1 MPETR
6 KPPEEI
12 GDGRS
17 SSRVI
22 KAASVVGA
30 ATLVSRITGF
40 VRDIFIAALLGAGPL
55 AEIFVI
61 AFRLPNLFRRLFAE
75 GAFNAAFVPLFSERL
90 EAAGLPA
97 ALEFAGRIL
106 SVLLAFLTAF
116 TVLSMVF
123 MPGLVLAIAQ
133 GFSADADK
141 FDQAV
146 HYARIAFPYLFFISL
161 LSLFAGVLN
170 ATGRFLAAAFA
181 PVLLNLV
188 LIGAALLSLMMSGAS
203 LDYLIWGVSLAGLV
217 QFVLVVVA
225 ARRAGLKVPLRAPRM
240 NADTRRF
247 FTLVVPGILAAGIG
261 QINLLI
267 GTSIATGQA
276 GAAAWLYYADRLYQL
291 PMGVIGVALAV
302 ALLPDLTRR
311 IARADHAGA
320 RASQDLAVTLAMLLT
335 LPAAFGLYVLA
346 DPIIN
351 VLFERGAFT
360 PADTEATA
368 SALRYFCLG
377 LPAFVLVRALQP
389 SFFARQD
396 TRSPMIDGAV
406 GVAANITLSLALF
419 SQMGHLAIAL
429 ATAVAGWLT
438 LLLMLV
444 RLWRRDHWRPGGAV
458 MRALG
463 VQCVGALVMAAAL
476 GQVVQNWALLAD
488 FAMLGFGARAG
499 VLAGLVVL
507 GAGVFAIV
515 CFIGGG
521 LRDLRALRDPARL
534 HRRP

>member
-1 MPETR
+1 MSEAP
-6 KPPEEI
+6 
-12 GDGRS
+12 S

-22 KAASVVGA
+22 KAASVVGS
-30 ATLVSRITGF
+30 ATMVSRITGF

-90 EAAGLPA
+90 EAEGLPA

-116 TVLSMVF
+116 TLLGMVF

-133 GFSADADK
+133 GFKADADK

-188 LIGAALLSLMMSGAS
+188 LIGAALLSLMTSGAP

-217 QFVLVVVA
+217 QFILVFGA
-225 ARRAGLKVPLRAPRM
+225 ARRAGLKAPLSRPRIAP
-240 NADTRRF
+240 DTRRF
-247 FTLVVPGILAAGIG
+247 FSLVVPGILAAGIG

-291 PMGVIGVALAV
+291 PMGVVGVALAV

-311 IARADHAGA
+311 IARADLAGA
-320 RASQDLAVTLAMLLT
+320 QSSQDLAVTLAMLLT
-335 LPAAFGLYVLA
+335 LPAAFGLHVLA
-346 DPIIN
+346 EPTVN
-351 VLFERGAFT
+351 VLFERGAFA
-360 PADTEATA
+360 PSDTTATA
-368 SALRYFCLG
+368 AGLRYFCFG

-396 TRSPMIDGAV
+396 TRSPMIDGAA
-406 GVAANITLSLALF
+406 GVAANIALSLALF
-419 SQMGHLAIAL
+419 AQMGHLAIAL
-429 ATAVAGWLT
+429 ATSVAGWLT
-438 LLLMLV
+438 LFLMLV
-444 RLWRRDHWRPGGAV
+444 RLWRRDHWRPGLAIA
-458 MRALG
+458 RALG
-463 VQCVGALVMAAAL
+463 VQCIAGLVMTAAL
-476 GQVVQNWALLAD
+476 GHVMQNWAIFAD
-488 FAMLGFGARAG
+488 FAALDLGARIG
-499 VLAGLVVL
+499 LLAGLVGL
-507 GAGVFAIV
+507 GAVIFGTV
-515 CFIGGG
+515 CFVGGA
-521 LRDLRALRDPARL
+521 LRDVRALRDPVRL

>member
-1 MPETR
+1 MSET
-6 KPPEEI
+6 P
-12 GDGRS
+12 S
-17 SSRVI
+17 SGRVI
-22 KAASVVGA
+22 KAASVVGS
-30 ATLVSRITGF
+30 ATMVSRITGF

-90 EAAGLPA
+90 EAEGLPA

-106 SVLLAFLTAF
+106 SVLLAFSTAF
-116 TVLSMVF
+116 TLLGMVF
-123 MPGLVLAIAQ
+123 MPGLVMAIAQ
-133 GFSADADK
+133 GFTGDAAK

-188 LIGAALLSLMMSGAS
+188 LIGAALLSLMMSGAP
-203 LDYLIWGVSLAGLV
+203 LNYLIWGVSLAGLV
-217 QFVLVVVA
+217 QFVMVFAA
-225 ARRAGLKVPLRAPRM
+225 ARRAGLKLPLTRPRIGP
-240 NADTRRF
+240 DTRRF
-247 FTLVVPGILAAGIG
+247 FTLILPGILAAGIG

-291 PMGVIGVALAV
+291 PLGVIGVALAV

-311 IARADHAGA
+311 IARADHAGT
-320 RASQDLAVTLAMLLT
+320 RTSQNLAVTLAMLLT
-335 LPAAFGLYVLA
+335 LPAALGLYVLA

-360 PADTEATA
+360 PSDTDATA
-368 SALRYFCLG
+368 SALRYFCFG

-429 ATAVAGWLT
+429 ATSVAGWLT

-444 RLWRRDHWRPGGAV
+444 RLWRRDHWRPSMAIT
-458 MRALG
+458 RALG
-463 VQCVGALVMAAAL
+463 VQCFGGLVMVA
-476 GQVVQNWALLAD
+476 
-488 FAMLGFGARAG
+488 
-499 VLAGLVVL
+499 VLAHAMGNCLF
-507 GAGVFAIV
+507 FAE
-515 CFIGGG
+515 
-521 LRDLRALRDPARL
+521 
-534 HRRP
+534 

>member
-1 MPETR
+1 VLRHRKLPETMD
-6 KPPEEI
+6 
-12 GDGRS
+12 DGQS

-30 ATLVSRITGF
+30 ATMVSRVTGF
-40 VRDIFIAALLGAGPL
+40 VRDIFIAAMLGAGPL

-75 GAFNAAFVPLFSERL
+75 GAFNAAFVPLFSQRL
-90 EAAGLPA
+90 EGDGLPA

-116 TVLSMVF
+116 TLLSMVF

-133 GFSADADK
+133 GFAADADK
-141 FDQAV
+141 FDQTV

-188 LIGAALLSLMMSGAS
+188 LIGAALASLMTSGAP
-203 LDYLIWGVSLAGLV
+203 LDYLIWGVSLAGFV

-225 ARRAGLKVPLRAPRM
+225 AQSAGLKVPLRVPRM
-240 NADTRRF
+240 DPDTRRF

-302 ALLPDLTRR
+302 ALLPDLTGR
-311 IARADHAGA
+311 IARADFAGA
-320 RASQDLAVTLAMLLT
+320 RSSQDLAVTLAMLLT

-360 PADTEATA
+360 SADTGATA
-368 SALRYFCLG
+368 SALRYFCIG

-406 GVAANITLSLALF
+406 GVLANVTVSLALF

-438 LLLMLV
+438 LFLMLA
-444 RLWRRDHWRPGGAV
+444 RLWRRRHWRPDIAI
-458 MRALG
+458 MRALV
-463 VQCVGALVMAAAL
+463 VQCSGGLVMAAVL
-476 GQVVQNWALLAD
+476 GQILQGWALLAN
-488 FAMLGFGARAG
+488 FSTLELSTRIG

-507 GAGVFAIV
+507 GAGVFAIF
-515 CFIGGG
+515 CFVGRG

>member
-1 MPETR
+1 MADALP
-6 KPPEEI
+6 
-12 GDGRS
+12 S
-17 SSRVI
+17 VRVV
-22 KAASVVGA
+22 KAASIVGT
-30 ATLVSRITGF
+30 ATMVSRITGF

-90 EAAGLPA
+90 EAEGLPA

-133 GFSADADK
+133 GFSADAAK

-146 HYARIAFPYLFFISL
+146 YYARIAFPYLFFISL

-181 PVLLNLV
+181 PVLLNIV
-188 LIGAALLSLMMSGAS
+188 LIGAALAALMTAGAP
-203 LDYLIWGVSLAGLV
+203 LDYLIWGVSLAGV
-217 QFVLVVVA
+217 AQFVLVVFA
-225 ARRAGLKVPLRAPRM
+225 ARRAGLKVALREPRR
-240 NADTRRF
+240 DPYTGRF
-247 FTLVVPGILAAGIG
+247 FTLLVPGILAAGIG

-267 GTSIATGQA
+267 GTSIATAQA

-311 IARADHAGA
+311 IARADLAGA
-320 RASQDLAVTLAMLLT
+320 HASQDLAVTLAMLLT

-346 DPIIN
+346 DPIVN

-360 PADTEATA
+360 PEDTAATA
-368 SALRYFCLG
+368 AGLRYFCFG

-396 TRSPMIDGAV
+396 TRSPLIDGAV

-419 SQMGHLAIAL
+419 GQMGHVAIAL
-429 ATAVAGWLT
+429 ASSVACWLT
-438 LLLMLV
+438 LLLTLV
-444 RLWRRDHWRPGGAV
+444 RLTRRGHWRPGGKIA
-458 MRALG
+458 RALG
-463 VQCVGALVMAAAL
+463 VQIAACLVMAGVLGFAA
-476 GQVVQNWALLAD
+476 QNWVPLAD
-488 FAMLGFGARAG
+488 FADHAFAVRVGL
-499 VLAGLVVL
+499 VAGLVGL
-507 GAGVFAIV
+507 GSVVFAAV
-515 CFIGGG
+515 CFAGGG
-521 LRDLRALRDPARL
+521 LRDLRGLRDPARL
-534 HRRP
+534 HKQP

>member
-1 MPETR
+1 MNEAP
-6 KPPEEI
+6 
-12 GDGRS
+12 S
-17 SSRVI
+17 SSRLTE
-22 KAASVVGA
+22 AASVVGS
-30 ATLVSRITGF
+30 ATMVSRITGF
-40 VRDIFIAALLGAGPL
+40 VRDIFIAVLLGAGPL

-90 EAAGLPA
+90 EAEGLPA

-116 TVLSMVF
+116 TLLGMVF

-133 GFSADADK
+133 GFTADADK

-188 LIGAALLSLMMSGAS
+188 LIGAALLSLMTSGAP

-217 QFVLVVVA
+217 QFILVFGA
-225 ARRAGLKVPLRAPRM
+225 ARRAGLKAPLSRPRIAP
-240 NADTRRF
+240 DTRRF
-247 FTLVVPGILAAGIG
+247 FALVVPGILAAGIG

-291 PMGVIGVALAV
+291 PMGVVGVALAV

-311 IARADHAGA
+311 IARADLAGA
-320 RASQDLAVTLAMLLT
+320 QSSQDLAVTLAMLLT

-346 DPIIN
+346 EPTVN
-351 VLFERGAFT
+351 VLFERGAFA
-360 PADTEATA
+360 P
-368 SALRYFCLG
+368 
-377 LPAFVLVRALQP
+377 
-389 SFFARQD
+389 
-396 TRSPMIDGAV
+396 
-406 GVAANITLSLALF
+406 
-419 SQMGHLAIAL
+419 
-429 ATAVAGWLT
+429 
-438 LLLMLV
+438 
-444 RLWRRDHWRPGGAV
+444 
-458 MRALG
+458 
-463 VQCVGALVMAAAL
+463 
-476 GQVVQNWALLAD
+476 
-488 FAMLGFGARAG
+488 
-499 VLAGLVVL
+499 
-507 GAGVFAIV
+507 
-515 CFIGGG
+515 
-521 LRDLRALRDPARL
+521 
-534 HRRP
+534 

>member
-1 MPETR
+1 DAMNEAH
-6 KPPEEI
+6 
-12 GDGRS
+12 S

-22 KAASVVGA
+22 KSASVVGS
-30 ATLVSRITGF
+30 ATMVSRITGF

-90 EAAGLPA
+90 EAEGLPA

-116 TVLSMVF
+116 TLLGMVF

-133 GFSADADK
+133 GFTADADN

-188 LIGAALLSLMMSGAS
+188 LIGAALLSLMTSGAP
-203 LDYLIWGVSLAGLV
+203 LDYLIWGVSLAGLM
-217 QFVLVVVA
+217 QFILVFGA
-225 ARRAGLKVPLRAPRM
+225 ARRAGLKAPLFRPRIAP
-240 NADTRRF
+240 DTKRF
-247 FTLVVPGILAAGIG
+247 FALVVPGILAAGIG

-291 PMGVIGVALAV
+291 PMGAVGVALAV

-311 IARADHAGA
+311 IARADLAGA
-320 RASQDLAVTLAMLLT
+320 QSSQDLAVTLAMLLT

-346 DPIIN
+346 EPTVN
-351 VLFERGAFT
+351 VLFERGAFA
-360 PADTEATA
+360 PSDTTATA
-368 SALRYFCLG
+368 AGLRYFCFG

-389 SFFARQD
+389 SF
-396 TRSPMIDGAV
+396 
-406 GVAANITLSLALF
+406 
-419 SQMGHLAIAL
+419 
-429 ATAVAGWLT
+429 
-438 LLLMLV
+438 
-444 RLWRRDHWRPGGAV
+444 
-458 MRALG
+458 
-463 VQCVGALVMAAAL
+463 
-476 GQVVQNWALLAD
+476 
-488 FAMLGFGARAG
+488 
-499 VLAGLVVL
+499 
-507 GAGVFAIV
+507 
-515 CFIGGG
+515 
-521 LRDLRALRDPARL
+521 
-534 HRRP
+534 

>member
-1 MPETR
+1 M
-6 KPPEEI
+6 
-12 GDGRS
+12 GDGH
-17 SSRVI
+17 SSRPFI
-22 KAASVVGA
+22 RAASVVGV
-30 ATLVSRITGF
+30 ATMVSRITGF

-90 EAAGLPA
+90 EAEGLPA

-116 TVLSMVF
+116 TLLSMVF

-141 FDQAV
+141 FGQAV
-146 HYARIAFPYLFFISL
+146 HYARIAFPYLFLISL

-188 LIGAALLSLMMSGAS
+188 LIGAALLSLMMSGAP

-240 NADTRRF
+240 DADTRRF

-360 PADTEATA
+360 PADTEATG

-396 TRSPMIDGAV
+396 TRSPMIDGAA

-444 RLWRRDHWRPGGAV
+444 RLWRRDHWRPGVAV

-463 VQCVGALVMAAAL
+463 VQCVGALVMTAAL

-488 FAMLGFGARAG
+488 FATLAFGARAG